1 VKDINKSISFYSGGI
16 GLQQVHRDG
25 SNDDAAFCLLD
36 DSLIKLKQI
45 TLLDAVDVGDSLVG
59 IGVVRSNAVDIMDAS
74 EMNGGSV
81 HTILDN
87 YAYAASLIPDEDE
100 MKQYPVKY
108 GRVADPDGYLVEIV
122 EPLKAPSPTG
132 TMFTT
137 AKVILNVE
145 DLDESIEFYTDILGM
160 TLYRKRANINGIPK
174 EASFIAYVGY
184 SSESDGAHLELVYNY
199 ACEKLNHG
207 SAAKHDNQ
215 LEITVSNFSSVV
227 ETLREKSIEYLTN
240 SDGSIVVEDPNKYKV
255 LVSPSRS

>member
-1 VKDINKSISFYSGGI
+1 M
-16 GLQQVHRDG
+16 
-25 SNDDAAFCLLD
+25 
-36 DSLIKLKQI
+36 
-45 TLLDAVDVGDSLVG
+45 
-59 IGVVRSNAVDIMDAS
+59 VRSNAVDIMDAS

-145 DLDESIEFYTDILGM
+145 DLDESIEFYTDILG
-160 TLYRKRANINGIPK
+160 
-174 EASFIAYVGY
+174 
-184 SSESDGAHLELVYNY
+184 
-199 ACEKLNHG
+199 KLSHHRPCMLG
-207 SAAKHDNQ
+207 VKAA
-215 LEITVSNFSSVV
+215 
-227 ETLREKSIEYLTN
+227 EY
-240 SDGSIVVEDPNKYKV
+240 
-255 LVSPSRS
+255 